1 MKAKV
6 IFTSE
11 SEADIFISDGGVA
24 TLHHNGEHII
34 TTYYQDRVVAEELN
48 NDESIWEKLSEGKAY
63 IKDWEGR
70 DIIDDE
76 MIEDAV
82 NWLCVG
88 YEVTIIK
95 IK

>member
-24 TLHHNGEHII
+24 TLHHNGEHIV

-48 NDESIWEKLSEGKAY
+48 DDESIWEKLSEGKVY
-63 IKDWEGR
+63 MKDWEGR
-70 DIIDDE
+70 DIVDDE

-82 NWLCVG
+82 NWLCPNF
-88 YEVTIIK
+88 EVTIIK